1 MQARRF
7 AIIADPHFHNLAGNY
22 RCGRLPIAQLPDGME
37 LRCLADT
44 VLSTRLFNESG
55 AALRAVLDDIAA
67 RGIRHVV
74 VLGDYSDDGQ
84 DESVSGVTAIFRDYA
99 RRHGLRFFSTVGNH
113 DLYGYSGRSLDRR
126 FLMAD
131 GSSFLVSG
139 SPKGLPEE
147 ALFNPAMRCR
157 AYDEGLP
164 RALGFFRSTE
174 DLHWETP
181 FGSSEALSDRCYELA
196 SAGGRHKRRFIDA
209 SYLVEPVPGVWLLSI
224 DGNVFVPREGVA
236 FPRAEDEFDDSTDA
250 GYNALVAHRPY
261 LLDWIADVVRRA
273 RLSGKRLFAFSHYPS
288 VDPFDGTGDDEART
302 IGNTIFIRRTPRLAA
317 TEAMAAT
324 GLGLHFSGH
333 LHIDH
338 VAAASRGGLVN
349 VAVPSTAGYPGG
361 YRILSIDE
369 DGATL
374 ESVRMPAVP
383 VDAAILTA
391 YRREVE
397 RTGLDVGDL
406 LSAEDSGSFG
416 WRHLREVVRHRF
428 VGQEWPAA
436 LQARFAAMNL
446 ADMAE
451 EAMAGAWP
459 AALAAADRD
468 AMAKQPAMRL
478 VQDLYIARH
487 NAAYL
492 REMAD
497 SEQHALYQRLLRQP
511 LPERADNAATALM
524 RMARRHLIKPD
535 PRTIRFDADWKLDI
549 TEGSQEAA

>member
-1 MQARRF
+1 MQARHF

-22 RCGRLPIAQLPDGME
+22 RCGRLPIGQLPDGME

-74 VLGDYSDDGQ
+74 ILGDYSDDGQ

-139 SPKGLPEE
+139 SPKGLPEG

-157 AYDEGLP
+157 SYDEGLP
-164 RALGFFRSTE
+164 RALGFFRNAE
-174 DLHWETP
+174 DCHWETP
-181 FGSSEALSDRCYELA
+181 FGSSDALSDRHYDLNTPD
-196 SAGGRHKRRFIDA
+196 GRSKRRFIDA
-209 SYLVEPVPGVWLLSI
+209 SYLVEPVPGIWLLSI
-224 DGNVFVPREGVA
+224 DGNVFVPRDGTA
-236 FPRAEDEFDDSTDA
+236 FPRSEDEFDDSTDA

-261 LLDWIADVVRRA
+261 LLEWIADVARRA
-273 RLSGKRLFAFSHYPS
+273 RLNGKRLFAFSHYPA
-288 VDPFDGTGDDEART
+288 VDPFDGTGEDEART
-302 IGNTIFIRRTPRLAA
+302 IGNTIFIRRTPRAAA
-317 TEAMAAT
+317 TDAMAAT

-338 VAAASRGGLVN
+338 VATSSQGGLVN
-349 VAVPSTAGYPGG
+349 IAVPSTAGYPGG

-374 ESVRMPAVP
+374 ESVRMPSVP
-383 VDAAILTA
+383 VDAAILCA
-391 YRREVE
+391 YRREAE
-397 RTGLDVGDL
+397 RTGLDIGDL
-406 LSAEDSGSFG
+406 LAAEDSDSFG

-436 LQARFAAMNL
+436 LRARFATMSL
-446 ADMAE
+446 AALVE
-451 EAMAGAWP
+451 EASAGDWP
-459 AALAAADRD
+459 SALAPADRD
-468 AMAKQPAMRL
+468 AMTKQPATRF

-497 SEQHALYQRLLRQP
+497 PDQRARYERLLHQP
-511 LPERADNAATALM
+511 FPGRTDNEAAALL
-524 RMARRHLIKPD
+524 RMARRHLVKPD
-535 PRTIRFDADWKLDI
+535 PRTIRFDADWKPSAA
-549 TEGSQEAA
+549 EGSQQAA